1 MTTRPKT
8 VTENK
13 ELTGNRRVARNAV
26 VMTFRTLIT
35 TLVGIYTSRVVLN
48 TLGVADYGLYGVA
61 GGVIGMVGFLNAA
74 MSGATSRFLTYEMGR
89 GNTDKMG
96 KVFSTALIC
105 HLMLALIA
113 VVLAET
119 VGLWFVLHKL
129 NFPEGRLDAALW
141 VYQCSVLMLI
151 VGFTQTPYGASII
164 AHEHMHKFAYM
175 ELLNAVLKLLIVYV
189 LVISP
194 FDRVKLYAT
203 LGLGVSLL
211 ICGIYRIYCI
221 RHFEECRFHWIW
233 DKPMLRSIL
242 TFSGL
247 DLYGNM
253 CVTVSQQCNTF
264 LINIFFG
271 VLYNA
276 AASIAATVNGMV
288 MAFTTTVAQAFQ
300 PQITK
305 QYAAGNIGQ
314 MQTNMRNSI
323 LFTVSAISILAVPC
337 CLEGHYVL
345 YLWLGQVPD
354 HAVNF
359 LRLGIIGMAINT
371 HVNVCN
377 CAIHSTG
384 DIRRLSFIN
393 GTLWLIF
400 PSLTWTAFKMGL
412 PVEMAYVANAI
423 TYVILI
429 VSDFQFLRIQIP
441 DLQRGP
447 LLTTI
452 VHVWAVIA
460 VCVCA
465 PLAIHASMSESFLR
479 LVLVI
484 VSYAVCFGVV
494 AWFAL
499 LNASNRQL
507 VKAYA
512 TSKWGKLTQWLR

>member
-1 MTTRPKT
+1 MILI
-8 VTENK
+8 VAENK
-13 ELTGNRRVARNAV
+13 ELTGNRRVARNAA

-48 TLGVADYGLYGVA
+48 TLGVSDYGLYGVA

-89 GNTDKMG
+89 GNTDKLG

-119 VGLWFVLHKL
+119 VGLWFLENRL
-129 NFPEGRLDAALW
+129 NFPEGRMDAARW
-141 VYQCSVLMLI
+141 VYQCSVFMLVI
-151 VGFTQTPYGASII
+151 GFTQTPYGASII

-175 ELLNAVLKLLIVYV
+175 ELLNAVLKLLIVYL
-189 LVISP
+189 LVVCP
-194 FDRVKLYAT
+194 FDRVKTYAI
-203 LGLGVSLL
+203 LGLMVSLL
-211 ICGIYRIYCI
+211 ICGIYRIYCV

-233 DKPMLRSIL
+233 DKSMFRPML

-253 CVTVSQQCNTF
+253 CVTVAQQCNTF

-276 AASIAATVNGMV
+276 AAAIALTVNGMV

-305 QYAAGNIGQ
+305 QYAAGNIRQ
-314 MQTNMRNSI
+314 METIMCNSI
-323 LFTVSAISILAVPC
+323 LFTLSAISVLAVPC
-337 CLEGHYVL
+337 TIEGHYVL
-345 YLWLGQVPD
+345 NLWLGQVPE

-371 HVNVCN
+371 HVNVLN

-384 DIRRLSFIN
+384 DIRRVSFLN
-393 GTLWLIF
+393 GTLWLVF
-400 PSLTWTAFKMGL
+400 PSLTWTAFKLGM
-412 PVEMAYVANAI
+412 PVEMAYVANAL
-423 TYVILI
+423 TYIILVI
-429 VSDFQFLRIQIP
+429 SDFRIVRIQIA
-441 DLQRGP
+441 DLRHSP
-447 LLTTI
+447 LIVTI
-452 VHVWAVIA
+452 FRTWTVVA
-460 VCVCA
+460 VCVLA
-465 PLAIHASMSESFLR
+465 PLSIHLAMPESFLR

-484 VSYAVCFGVV
+484 VSYVACFGVV

-512 TSKWGKLTQWLR
+512 ASQLKRISSFHR

>member
-1 MTTRPKT
+1 MAENK
-8 VTENK
+8 ENK
-13 ELTGNRRVARNAV
+13 ELSGNRRVARNAA

-35 TLVGIYTSRVVLN
+35 TLVGIYTSRVVLS

-89 GNTDKMG
+89 GNTDKLG

-113 VVLAET
+113 IVLAET
-119 VGLWFVLHKL
+119 VGLWFLEHKL
-129 NFPEGRLDAALW
+129 NFPEGRLGAARW
-141 VYQCSVLMLI
+141 VYQCSVLMLA

-175 ELLNAVLKLLIVYV
+175 ELLSAVLKLLIVY
-189 LVISP
+189 LLIISP
-194 FDRVKLYAT
+194 FDRVKLYAV
-203 LGLGVSLL
+203 LGLCVSLI

-233 DKPMLRSIL
+233 DKSMLRPML

-271 VLYNA
+271 VAYNA
-276 AASIAATVNGMV
+276 AASIALTVNGMV

-314 MQTNMRNSI
+314 MQTIMRNSI
-323 LFTVSAISILAVPC
+323 LFTLSAISILAVPC
-337 CLEGHYVL
+337 AMEGHYVL
-345 YLWLGQVPD
+345 NLWLGQVPD

-371 HVNVCN
+371 HVNVLN

-384 DIRRLSFIN
+384 DIRRVSFIN

-400 PSLTWTAFKMGL
+400 PSLTWTAFKLGM
-412 PVEMAYVANAI
+412 PVEMAYVANAM

-429 VSDFQFLRIQIP
+429 ISDFRIVHRQIADLR
-441 DLQRGP
+441 RWP
-447 LLTTI
+447 LLVTI
-452 VHVWAVIA
+452 FHVWAVIA
-460 VCVCA
+460 VCILA
-465 PLAIHASMSESFLR
+465 PVSIHQAMPESFLR

-484 VSYAVCFGVV
+484 VSYVVCFGVV

-499 LNASNRQL
+499 LNAANRQL
-507 VKAYA
+507 VVAFA
-512 TSKWGKLTQWLR
+512 LSKWGKVTQWIR